1 MATKRCQFP
10 ESPFSPLNWKK
21 KKKTFL
27 FILHLNLHFFLHV
40 FSPDLLE
47 RIRELETG
55 KLNPSR
61 GLRSPYSVEWEA
73 ITK

>member
-21 KKKTFL
+21 KKTFL
-27 FILHLNLHFFLHV
+27 FILHLNLHFFCM
-40 FSPDLLE
+40 E

-61 GLRSPYSVEWEA
+61 GLRSLYSVAWEA